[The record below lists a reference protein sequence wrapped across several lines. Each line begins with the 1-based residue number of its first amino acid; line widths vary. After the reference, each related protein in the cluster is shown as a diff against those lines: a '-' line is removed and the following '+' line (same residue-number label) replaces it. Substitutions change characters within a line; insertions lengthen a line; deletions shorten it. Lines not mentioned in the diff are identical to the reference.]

1 MNTETSF
8 ALQPDSI
15 ASFISSGATETAA
28 AANRAFA
35 RNIKN
40 PGSLSETYLR
50 RLVNDTVVDM
60 IMWRNSG
67 KPMPLNAYE
76 QEIEKAKSEG
86 LEVDV
91 PGVQAEIDLTA

>member
-1 MNTETSF
+1 MNTETF
-8 ALQPDSI
+8 ALQPASI
-15 ASFISSGATETAA
+15 ASFISSGVTETAA
-28 AANRAFA
+28 AADRAFA

-76 QEIEKAKSEG
+76 QELEKAKTEG

-91 PGVQAEIDLTA
+91 PVVQPELNLAA